1 MAGYPAAAGTP
12 TYIGTMIPEI
22 WSGQLLA
29 KFYAATCL
37 SEIANTDFEGEIKAQ
52 GDRVHIR
59 TTPDI
64 LIKDHKKGQKLETQ
78 APEPSVVD
86 LIIDNGKYWQ
96 FVSDDVT
103 RLQADYNYIDNW
115 TSDAGK
121 QLRIAVERSVFAS
134 AYASAAAAN
143 KGATAGADSVDINLG
158 VTGTP
163 LQWTSTDVISNL
175 VNIGTVLDEQN
186 APDSDR
192 FVILPPWAVAML
204 KKSDLKDAS
213 LTGDPSSILRR
224 PDGRVGQVDRLTVY
238 SSRLLSTV
246 VDTGHKCFNAMFGHK
261 SGLSFASQL
270 LMSEGPMRSPEYF
283 GDLFR
288 GLQVYGFNVNKPDM
302 FGHLYIYK

>member
-12 TYIGTMIPEI
+12 TYVGTMIPEI
-22 WSGQLLA
+22 WSGQLLV

-37 SEIANTDFEGEIKAQ
+37 SEICNTDYEGEIKGQ

-64 LIKDHKKGQKLETQ
+64 IIRDHKKGQKLEMQT
-78 APEPSVVD
+78 PEPSVVD
-86 LIIDNGKYWQ
+86 LYIDQGKYWA
-96 FVSDDVT
+96 FASDDVT
-103 RLQADYNYIDNW
+103 KLQTDYNYIDNW

-121 QLRIAVERSVFAS
+121 QLRISVERSVFAS

-143 KGATAGADSVDINLG
+143 KGATAGADSGDINLG

-163 LQWTSTDVISNL
+163 LQWTATDVISNL

-186 APDSDR
+186 APDTDR
-192 FVILPPWAVAML
+192 FVVLPPWACAML

-238 SSRLLSTV
+238 SSRLVSKV
-246 VDTGHKCFNAMFGHK
+246 VDSGKTCFNAMFGHK

-270 LMSEGPMRSPEYF
+270 LHVEGPMRLPDQFADGY
-283 GDLFR
+283 R